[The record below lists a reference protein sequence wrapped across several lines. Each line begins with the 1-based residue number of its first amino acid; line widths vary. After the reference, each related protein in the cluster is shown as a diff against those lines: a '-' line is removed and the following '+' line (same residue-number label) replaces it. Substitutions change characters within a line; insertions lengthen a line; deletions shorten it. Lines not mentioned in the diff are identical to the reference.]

1 MQRVTISATTRD
13 YSYSIDSPDSSL
25 FRFLLNCVNSIIKYV
40 SIWNIITSTK
50 LFNYHFFY
58 DTISMPSP
66 ISYVFLSPFGQ
77 SSITLK
83 NNLLNPDYIL
93 RIKVEFSKGIF
104 FQQPVMCRI
113 FPFIS
118 SSFINESNSIWI
130 FKKVINLVWL
140 WFRLYYSKFF
150 YYIAAGL
157 FAPIIVLIYASFS
170 AIT

>member
-25 FRFLLNCVNSIIKYV
+25 FRFLLNCVNSIFKYV
-40 SIWNIITSTK
+40 IIWNVITSTK
-50 LFNYHFFY
+50 LLNYHFFY

-66 ISYVFLSPFGQ
+66 VSYVFLSPFGQ

-104 FQQPVMCRI
+104 YNSLSCVEFSLLYPLLLL
-113 FPFIS
+113 IS
-118 SSFINESNSIWI
+118 IILFG
-130 FKKVINLVWL
+130 
-140 WFRLYYSKFF
+140 YSKK
-150 YYIAAGL
+150 
-157 FAPIIVLIYASFS
+157 
-170 AIT
+170 